1 MIPLLGNMGSL
12 FVNTKA
18 LEKQGLPIPKSV
30 KDLSKPE
37 YINQISMPNIM
48 DSSTGWL
55 IIQSILGA
63 YGQEEGRKILEK

>member
-55 IIQSILGA
+55 IIQSILGRMVKKK
-63 YGQEEGRKILEK
+63 EEKF